1 MIQQLNEDIETKD
14 ISLDFVWLELTNQCN
29 LKCTHCYAD
38 SGPRGNVADLL
49 QRVHYEKLILDS
61 HQLGCRHIQFI
72 GGEPTLNPDLPYLIH
87 IALAA
92 GYSSIEVFTNLISL
106 PASLQECFVTHNV
119 SVATSVYA
127 PAPAF
132 HDRVTQVDGS
142 FERTT
147 KNIASLLNAGVP
159 VRAGVIDVENDSERV
174 DATVSFLKGLGVHHV
189 GVDRLRLFGRAKDRM
204 DTCLS
209 ELCGSCAG
217 NILCIGPDGRV
228 SPCIMS
234 KDWSVGSVL
243 KSSLREI
250 ASSTR
255 LAKLRTD
262 IHHAAGQPTHATYHL
277 GACNPDRPNKCGPDY
292 GGPCSP
298 CNPNTHCGPNSC
310 KPVR

>member
-14 ISLDFVWLELTNQCN
+14 ISLEFVWLELTNQCN

-49 QRVHYEKLILDS
+49 QRADYEKLILDS
-61 HQLGCRHIQFI
+61 YQLGCRHIQFI
-72 GGEPTLNPDLPYLIH
+72 GGEPTLNPYLPYLIL
-87 IALAA
+87 IASGAKYL
-92 GYSSIEVFTNLISL
+92 SIEVFTNLISL
-106 PASLQECFVTHNV
+106 PASLLKCFVTHNV

-127 PAPAF
+127 PDPAF

-159 VRAGVIDVENDSERV
+159 VRASVIDVENDSERL
-174 DATVSFLKGLGVHHV
+174 DATVGFLKRLGVPHI
-189 GVDRLRLFGRAKDRM
+189 GVDRLRHFGRAKDRT
-204 DTCLS
+204 DCSLS

-217 NILCIGPDGRV
+217 DILCIGPDGRV

-255 LAKLRTD
+255 LTKLRTD
-262 IHHAAGQPTHATYHL
+262 IRHAAGQRKDATYSL
-277 GACNPDRPNKCGPDY
+277 GACNPERPSKCGPDY
-292 GGPCSP
+292 GGPCNP